1 MSEKTYRDRNNNPG
15 ENRSN
20 SQSSLLNTLFSS
32 SVLNFLLILVI
43 IEGAIYCL
51 LKLTGLL
58 AVVLPV
64 TVVAF
69 VAYLIYILVKRPADV
84 PKSNVLKYFASV
96 LFWIFII
103 TLIAGAVMP
112 WIFWAIMIIA
122 IFGVIL
128 WAITK
133 R

>member
-1 MSEKTYRDRNNNPG
+1 MSEKTYRDKDNNPG
-15 ENRSN
+15 ENRGN

-43 IEGAIYCL
+43 IEVAIYCL

-69 VAYLIYILVKRPADV
+69 VAYLIYILAKRPADV
-84 PKSNVLKYFASV
+84 PKSNVLKYLGNNQKINAIGHHAFFA
-96 LFWIFII
+96 
-103 TLIAGAVMP
+103 
-112 WIFWAIMIIA
+112 
-122 IFGVIL
+122 
-128 WAITK
+128 
-133 R
+133 

>member
-1 MSEKTYRDRNNNPG
+1 M
-15 ENRSN
+15 
-20 SQSSLLNTLFSS
+20 
-32 SVLNFLLILVI
+32 
-43 IEGAIYCL
+43 AIYCL

-103 TLIAGAVMP
+103 TLIAGVFMP

-122 IFGVIL
+122 ILGVIL

>member
-1 MSEKTYRDRNNNPG
+1 MSEKTYRDRDNNPG

-43 IEGAIYCL
+43 IEVAIYCL

-122 IFGVIL
+122 ILGVVL

>member
-1 MSEKTYRDRNNNPG
+1 MSEKTYRERDNNPG
-15 ENRSN
+15 ENRGN

-43 IEGAIYCL
+43 IEVAIYCL

-69 VAYLIYILVKRPADV
+69 VAYLIYILAKRPADV

-103 TLIAGAVMP
+103 TLIAGVFMP

-122 IFGVIL
+122 ILGVVL

>member
-1 MSEKTYRDRNNNPG
+1 MSEKTYRDRDNNPG

-43 IEGAIYCL
+43 IEVAIYCL

-69 VAYLIYILVKRPADV
+69 VAYLFYILVKRPADV

-122 IFGVIL
+122 ILGVVL